1 MNNIKAI
8 INGKLQPWQPK
19 TNLSEDFYSPE
30 LRKLHSVNEDFTAQY
45 KINFSIVP
53 FSVKIK
59 YYQKLIDIEIVK
71 YINSIIEETT
81 GGSENLVVFKLDKAK
96 KKLRNLLVE
105 VSSIIERKQFD
116 FTVIASKYADFKNDR
131 NHKESTYIFHYMLI
145 ALVRCWLEIQSR
157 FIGFMHKEDVLT
169 IADIYSQILQK
180 AVPENLQIQEIQTIQ
195 LKTDKPTIPQ
205 PIEKEEAFAIQY
217 AQEKYT
223 VFMDEVKPFRFIEL
237 QKLSALN
244 QQSKNRLIKE
254 LVENPLHYS
263 VAMLSFLGYLES
275 LKKGYSLSK
284 EKIYSHIAKALQ
296 TDVRTV
302 KGNCLV
308 LNPAS
313 KEDRYK
319 YQADQFVKKVEDDYN
334 LILSGK
340 LLK

>member
-8 INGKLQPWQPK
+8 INGSLQPWQPK
-19 TNLSEDFYSPE
+19 TILSDDYYSPE

-45 KINFSIVP
+45 KVDLGIIP

-71 YINSIIEETT
+71 NINSIIQETT
-81 GGSENLVVFKLDKAK
+81 GGSENLVAFKLDKAK
-96 KKLRNLLVE
+96 KKLRHSLVE
-105 VSSIIERKQFD
+105 VNNLIERKQFD
-116 FTVIASKYADFKNDR
+116 FTVIASKHADFKSDH
-131 NHKESTYIFHYMLI
+131 NHKECTFIYHYLLI
-145 ALVRCWLEIQSR
+145 SLVRCWLEIQSR
-157 FIGFMHKEDVLT
+157 FIDSIHEADVLS

-180 AVPENLQIQEIQTIQ
+180 PAPKKQQIQEIQTIDV
-195 LKTDKPTIPQ
+195 KVNVATISQ

-223 VFMDEVKPFRFIEL
+223 VFMDEVTPYRFNEL
-237 QKLSALN
+237 QKLSVLN
-244 QQSKNRLIKE
+244 EPAKNRLIKE

-263 VAMLSFLGYLES
+263 IAMFSFLGYLDS
-275 LKKGYSLSK
+275 LKKTYSLSK
-284 EKIYSHIAKALQ
+284 EKIYSHISKALQ
-296 TDVRTV
+296 TDTRTV

-308 LNPAS
+308 LNPTS

-319 YQADQFVKKVEDDYN
+319 YQADQFVKKVEEDYN

-340 LLK
+340 LIK

>member
-19 TNLSEDFYSPE
+19 TNLSEDYYSPE
-30 LRKLHSVNEDFTAQY
+30 LRKLHSVDEDFTAQY
-45 KINFSIVP
+45 KIDLGIVP

-59 YYQKLIDIEIVK
+59 YYQKLIDIDIVK
-71 YINSIIEETT
+71 YVNGIINETT
-81 GGSENLVVFKLDKAK
+81 GGSENLVAFKLDKAK

-105 VSSIIERKQFD
+105 ISSIIERKQFD
-116 FTVIASKYADFKNDR
+116 FTVIASKHADFKNDR
-131 NHKESTYIFHYMLI
+131 NHKECTYIFHYMLI
-145 ALVRCWLEIQSR
+145 SLVRCWLEIQSH
-157 FIGFMHKEDVLT
+157 FIDFIHQDDVLT

-180 AVPENLQIQEIQTIQ
+180 AVPEKLQIQEIQTIEI
-195 LKTDKPTIPQ
+195 KTDIPTVPQ
-205 PIEKEEAFAIQY
+205 PIEKDEAFAIQY

-223 VFMDEVKPFRFIEL
+223 VFIDEVTPYRFIEL
-237 QKLSALN
+237 QKLSVLN
-244 QQSKNRLIKE
+244 ETAKNRLIKE

-263 VAMLSFLGYLES
+263 VAMLSFLGYLEG
-275 LKKGYSLSK
+275 LKKSYSLSK

-319 YQADQFVKKVEDDYN
+319 YQADQFVKKVEEDYI